1 MGPGRG
7 ISKMQQQKHPPS
19 FSHFLRKWPYSR
31 EPADRRKRAWP
42 ASPYR
47 RPRRCRCRPSERA
60 RSLAAGS
67 ASGCPRQ
74 AAEGPP
80 SSFRA
85 RPPPAVPAAPRFP
98 LTRTSGAASQHG
110 ASARSSACTRDE
122 QRLQPRAA
130 QSRPFRPSGSRYQ
143 RAWKG
148 SPAPRRCRVPA
159 AALPPP
165 WPPANCRA
173 GFCPPAGARGR
184 LGTWGGRPRSLLS
197 AAPRTYF
204 PAGACVL
211 IPGARRPSKSSC
223 AAAAAFRCTA
233 RPLAGGGGAYRRR
246 RRRTTFPTR
255 GCVTGR
261 HVPGQRGS
269 APSVP
274 PERAGRETRVPPWG
288 LLGTRHSPG
297 RAAAPPWPG
306 ASFPDPGSAPHSGG
320 HGRPRAF
327 LGWRASAKPLPALS
341 GKPGGWRV
349 E

>member
-110 ASARSSACTRDE
+110 ASA
-122 QRLQPRAA
+122 AA
-130 QSRPFRPSGSRYQ
+130 PPARGTSRGCSPERPSPVLSAPAGAAYQ

-148 SPAPRRCRVPA
+148 SPVPRRCRVPA

-165 WPPANCRA
+165 
-173 GFCPPAGARGR
+173 
-184 LGTWGGRPRSLLS
+184 
-197 AAPRTYF
+197 
-204 PAGACVL
+204 
-211 IPGARRPSKSSC
+211 
-223 AAAAAFRCTA
+223 
-233 RPLAGGGGAYRRR
+233 
-246 RRRTTFPTR
+246 
-255 GCVTGR
+255 
-261 HVPGQRGS
+261 
-269 APSVP
+269 
-274 PERAGRETRVPPWG
+274 
-288 LLGTRHSPG
+288 
-297 RAAAPPWPG
+297 
-306 ASFPDPGSAPHSGG
+306 
-320 HGRPRAF
+320 
-327 LGWRASAKPLPALS
+327 
-341 GKPGGWRV
+341 
-349 E
+349 